1 MRFDQVFLFSKISA
15 LAFDNRQ
22 IDTKKERWIDYVKYR
37 QILYALWL

>member
-22 IDTKKERWIDYVKYR
+22 MDIDRYKERKMDRYKERKMYR
-37 QILYALWL
+37 LC